1 MSDFQNK
8 DRNTL
13 KQTLS
18 FHLNPNDFIPA
29 TQQEK
34 EESDKMRESVTY
46 WKDAIR
52 RLKQNKLAMVS
63 FAIIIFIF
71 IFAFILP
78 SFYPYSYE
86 YQIRGSENLRPMEY
100 SVEEQALI
108 DSGEDVFPH
117 FFGTDNLGRDMVI
130 RIMIGA
136 RISVLVGLV
145 SSALIL
151 IIGSTYGA
159 VAGYKGGRTDMV
171 MMRIVDMI
179 YTIPDILIIILLSVT
194 LKPVINKLFEIPLLK
209 PLGLLGSGLISI
221 FIVFTLLYWVSM
233 ARIVRGQ
240 ILMLKEQEF
249 VTAARALGARP
260 KRIIMKHLLPN
271 CIGTIVVTSTLQI
284 PASIFVESFLSF
296 LGLGVSAPMPSL
308 GSLAAVGINGIISYP
323 YRLFIPAIAISIV
336 ILVFNIFGDGVRD
349 ALDPK
354 MKK

>member
-8 DRNTL
+8 DNI
-13 KQTLS
+13 KPTLS

-29 TQQEK
+29 TKQEK

-46 WKDAIR
+46 WKDALR

-63 FAIIIFIF
+63 FAVIIFIF

-100 SVEEQALI
+100 SIEEQALI
-108 DSGEDVFPH
+108 DSGENVFPH
-117 FFGTDNLGRDMVI
+117 IFGTDNLGRDMMI
-130 RIMIGA
+130 RIMIGT

-159 VAGYKGGRTDMV
+159 VAGYKGGKTDMV

-249 VTAARALGARP
+249 ITAARALGARP

-296 LGLGVSAPMPSL
+296 LGLGVSVHPMPSL
-308 GSLAAVGINGIISYP
+308 GSLAACRNQWDHILSIQIVYSCYCNQYRNFGI
-323 YRLFIPAIAISIV
+323 
-336 ILVFNIFGDGVRD
+336 
-349 ALDPK
+349 
-354 MKK
+354 